1 MAGGEG
7 LLRAFSRFG
16 NHLLA
21 KSELDPVL
29 REIAILRVGVLSDAT
44 YEMYQHDRISRG
56 IGMSE
61 ELLAGI
67 RAGADDPVFDELQA
81 HVMRYTDDVVR
92 NVRASDATFDPLPP
106 GAVAAGAAGADG
118 DDRLLHVRVALPRD
132 VRRRHR
138 GGPPRPRPGAVMSD
152 VSPPCPTTASC
163 GRRPSRRARRPG
175 AVAWPGGG
183 SSSSAPA
190 R

>member
-1 MAGGEG
+1 MIAVMARIPYPDPASLQPETQEFVAKLGADPINIFRMLAGGEG

-21 KSELDPVL
+21 KTKLDPVL
-29 REIAILRVGVLSDAT
+29 REIAILRVGVLSDAA

-81 HVMRYTDDVVR
+81 DVMRYTDDVVR
-92 NVRASDATFDPLPP
+92 NVRASDATFDPLHKALSVQELQELTVTIGFYMLVSRYLETFGVDIEEEDHP
-106 GAVAAGAAGADG
+106 G
-118 DDRLLHVRVALPRD
+118 LK
-132 VRRRHR
+132 
-138 GGPPRPRPGAVMSD
+138 MSR
-152 VSPPCPTTASC
+152 S
-163 GRRPSRRARRPG
+163 
-175 AVAWPGGG
+175 
-183 SSSSAPA
+183 
-190 R
+190 